1 MKLLNDLYT
10 EFDKII
16 DQHDVYKVSDRF
28 DTVSKIIHLYYT
40 LSDDTSGAI
49 QQCHDTNS
57 YQIEG
62 WEPVAQWV
70 SVTEVVKH
78 IWALML

>member
-40 LSDDTSGAI
+40 LSNDTSEAI

-70 SVTEVVKH
+70 QWR
-78 IWALML
+78 I